1 MAIQADIHLTNNQET
16 DNTPSFSVI
25 ADDIR
30 AKGFSIQHGV
40 LPPGLLDALAVRA
53 QQLHRYDPAGI
64 GREQQ
69 FQQNQFVRTDEICWI
84 DGTLP
89 ETQEWLTWTTN
100 LKTYLNRHLFLG
112 LFSFESHFAHYPP
125 GSFYKKHYDAF
136 QGEANRVLSVV
147 LYLNSNWAADE
158 GGELVIYSQDNAD
171 DTVTVTPLMGTMV
184 IFLSEE
190 FPHEVLPATR
200 DRFSIAGW
208 FRVNNSTAQRVDPPK

>member
-1 MAIQADIHLTNNQET
+1 MALQADLYHLDTVAAET
-16 DNTPSFSVI
+16 TPVFSAI
-25 ADDIR
+25 ADDLHS
-30 AKGFSIQHGV
+30 KGFSIQHGV
-40 LPPGLLDALAVRA
+40 LPPHLLDALASQA
-53 QQLHRYDPAGI
+53 QQLHHYDPAGI

-69 FQQNQFVRTDEICWI
+69 FQQNQFVRTDEISWI

-89 ETQEWLTWTTN
+89 ETAEWLSWAN
-100 LKTYLNRHLFLG
+100 SLKSFLNRELFLG

-136 QGEANRVLSVV
+136 RGEANRVLSVV
-147 LYLNSNWAADE
+147 LYLNSSWGPDD
-158 GGELVIYSQDNAD
+158 GGELVIYPQNND
-171 DTVTVTPLMGTMV
+171 DETVVVTPLMGTIA

-208 FRVNNSTAQRVDPPK
+208 FRVNNSTAQRVDPPR